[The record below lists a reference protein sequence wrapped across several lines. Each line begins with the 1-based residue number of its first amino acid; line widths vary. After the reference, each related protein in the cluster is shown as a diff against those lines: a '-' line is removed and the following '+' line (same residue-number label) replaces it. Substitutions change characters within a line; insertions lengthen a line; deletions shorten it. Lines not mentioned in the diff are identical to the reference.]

1 MAREPYDHQKVEKRW
16 QDEWYASGVFTAS
29 EAPAK
34 PKAYILDM
42 FPYPSGD
49 GLHVGHP
56 EGYTASDIF
65 SRYLRM
71 QGKGVLHPMGWDA
84 FGLPAENYAIK
95 TGTHPSITTK
105 QNIATFKRQIQSLGF
120 SYDWSR
126 EVNTT
131 DPEYYK
137 WTQWIFLKLFEHGLA
152 YEAEAPINW
161 CPKDKT
167 GLANEEV
174 VGGKCDRCGTVVEKK
189 SIRQWLVKIT
199 DAKYIERLL
208 NDLDALDWPESI
220 KQSQRNWIGKSEGAE
235 VKFEILNTKS
245 ETSSKSEIRKSKCEV
260 KVFTTRPDT
269 LFGATYMVLSPE
281 HPYVF
286 QITTD
291 KHRKAVEK
299 YQKQAS
305 QKSDLERTE
314 LAKEKTGVFTGAYVI
329 NPVNSEKIPVWIA
342 DYVLS
347 SYGTGA
353 IMAVPAHDERDY
365 VFAKKYELPIV
376 PVIAPQIVDHKNPP
390 QAGKPTVP
398 RKGIQALVYNPKTK
412 QYLTL
417 KWKHQPWQTF
427 IVGGVEGS
435 EDIVTAAKREI
446 FEETGYTDVHLER
459 VMGGPV
465 LAEYYAAHK
474 GENRQALAYPILF
487 TLKSEKRELVSA
499 DEQDKHD
506 VEWLTLAEI
515 TQKDMACAELPIWL
529 ERLKGNEVY
538 TGEGVMIRA
547 ELPSSPV
554 PAPVLERSMSA
565 GAAGHLGNALERV
578 GYDGPYEGLTSQ
590 EFRKAIVGWLEETGK
605 GKAATNYKLR
615 DWVFSRQRYWGEP
628 IPIVHCEK
636 CAHDVVTKAHE
647 LHFRDRT
654 SWDKI
659 MSGDK
664 TIESRALNPEE
675 PGRYFGD
682 VGVGEYLKLVN
693 MATKDT
699 RYFRVTDV
707 QQYKK
712 LDDFLK
718 DAKNFQRMAPNK
730 QYTDVAEL
738 EAAYAYTPDYAE
750 RIRKHGLIA
759 WGIVPVQPGIVG
771 VPEKDLP
778 VRLPDVKKYEPTGTG
793 ESPLANIK
801 DWVNTTCPKCGG
813 PAKRETNTMPQWA
826 GSNWYFLRYCDPHN
840 DTQLADPEKLKAWL
854 PVDTYIGGA
863 EHAVLHLL
871 YARFIYKF
879 LFDIG
884 AVPKEVGDEP
894 FTKLINQGLILAE
907 DGQKMSK
914 SRGNVINPD
923 LVVREY
929 GADSLRM
936 FEMFMGPLQDAK
948 PWSTRG
954 IVGVRRFL
962 EKVWQLQD
970 MVKNGTDLHRETH
983 ALVKQI
989 GADIASFSLNTA
1001 VSNFMKWTNIAG
1013 SWESITKQEFE
1024 IFLTLLSPFAP
1035 HIAQEL
1041 WAQLGHEDQVHA
1053 QEWPNYDPA
1062 MTVAAAVEVVVQVN
1076 GKVRDKFTAAPSL
1089 GEEELK
1095 AQALGAKKIQQW
1107 LDGKTPKKIIVVK
1120 GKLVSI
1126 VV

>member
-1 MAREPYDHQKVEKRW
+1 MAQEHYDHKKVEQKW
-16 QDEWYASGVFTAS
+16 QDIWYGSGAFTVSAVPGK
-29 EAPAK
+29 A
-34 PKAYILDM
+34 KAYILDM

-71 QGKGVLHPMGWDA
+71 QGKQVLHPMGWDA

-95 TGTHPSITTK
+95 TGTHPTVTLK
-105 QNIATFKRQIQSLGF
+105 KNIANFKRQIQSLGF

-189 SIRQWLVKIT
+189 NIRQWLVKIT

-208 NDLDALDWPESI
+208 NDLDQLDWPESI

-235 VKFEILNTKS
+235 VQFVIASNPAVNSKDKIAPACLAQAS
-245 ETSSKSEIRKSKCEV
+245 AAGRSSSRNSGSPRNDNI

-281 HPYVF
+281 HALVS

-291 KHRKAVEK
+291 EQRKAVEK
-299 YQKQAS
+299 YQKHAS

-314 LAKEKTGVFTGAYVI
+314 LAKEKTGVFTGAYAI
-329 NPVNSEKIPVWIA
+329 NPVNNEKIPVWIA
-342 DYVLS
+342 DYVLV

-353 IMAVPAHDERDY
+353 IMAVPAHDERDHA
-365 VFAKKYELPIV
+365 FAKKFKLPVKKVIEPPKV
-376 PVIAPQIVDHKNPP
+376 MPRNALEPVASPGAWGH
-390 QAGKPTVP
+390 
-398 RKGIQALVYNPKTK
+398 L
-412 QYLTL
+412 
-417 KWKHQPWQTF
+417 
-427 IVGGVEGS
+427 GS
-435 EDIVTAAKREI
+435 DIE
-446 FEETGYTDVHLER
+446 
-459 VMGGPV
+459 
-465 LAEYYAAHK
+465 
-474 GENRQALAYPILF
+474 
-487 TLKSEKRELVSA
+487 SEC
-499 DEQDKHD
+499 
-506 VEWLTLAEI
+506 W
-515 TQKDMACAELPIWL
+515 
-529 ERLKGNEVY
+529 
-538 TGEGVMIRA
+538 TGEGIMVT
-547 ELPSSPV
+547 P
-554 PAPVLERSMSA
+554 PAAPPLQGGEGERE
-565 GAAGHLGNALERV
+565 GT
-578 GYDGPYEGLTSQ
+578 YDGPYEGLTSQ
-590 EFRKAIVGWLEETGK
+590 EFRKAIVGWLEKTGN

-628 IPIVHCEK
+628 IPMVHC
-636 CAHDVVTKAHE
+636 
-647 LHFRDRT
+647 
-654 SWDKI
+654 
-659 MSGDK
+659 
-664 TIESRALNPEE
+664 P
-675 PGRYFGD
+675 
-682 VGVGEYLKLVN
+682 
-693 MATKDT
+693 KD
-699 RYFRVTDV
+699 
-707 QQYKK
+707 
-712 LDDFLK
+712 
-718 DAKNFQRMAPNK
+718 
-730 QYTDVAEL
+730 
-738 EAAYAYTPDYAE
+738 
-750 RIRKHGLIA
+750 
-759 WGIVPVQPGIVG
+759 GIVG
-771 VPEKDLP
+771 VPEEQLP
-778 VRLPDVKKYEPTGTG
+778 VVLPDVEKYEPTGTG
-793 ESPLANIK
+793 ESPLAGIK
-801 DWVNTTCPKCGG
+801 SWVNTTCPKCGG

-840 DTQLADPEKLKAWL
+840 AKQLADPEKLKAWL

-879 LFDIG
+879 LHDIEV
-884 AVPKEVGDEP
+884 VPKSLPDEP

-914 SRGNVINPD
+914 SRGNVITPD
-923 LVVREY
+923 LIVREY

-936 FEMFMGPLQDAK
+936 FEMFMGPLEDAK

-970 MVKNGTDLHRETH
+970 KVTPGDTLHRETH
-983 ALVKQI
+983 ALVKHI
-989 GADIASFSLNTA
+989 GEDIASFSLNTA
-1001 VSNFMKWTNIAG
+1001 VSNFMKWVNAATT
-1013 SWESITKQEFE
+1013 WESVSKKEFV
-1024 IFLTLLSPFAP
+1024 IFITLLSPFAP
-1035 HIAQEL
+1035 HLAQEL
-1041 WAQLGHEDQVHA
+1041 WVQLGHKDQVHD
-1053 QEWPNYDPA
+1053 QEWPSFDA
-1062 MTVAAAVEVVVQVN
+1062 SKVVAENVEVVVQIN
-1076 GKVRDKFTAAPSL
+1076 GKVRDKFTVASGTRAEDL
-1089 GEEELK
+1089 QAK
-1095 AQALGAKKIQQW
+1095 ALASEKIQHW